1 MSCSELISGSFCSP
15 CSVRGSA
22 TVDSKSEDP
31 TMMMGEEVLD
41 HEGDHWLGRGRV
53 RGIDGVIIFI
63 RLLVFSFPLV
73 VGQSRVA
80 WFIF

>member
-1 MSCSELISGSFCSP
+1 MSCSELISGSFCLS

-22 TVDSKSEDP
+22 TVGSESGDP
-31 TMMMGEEVLD
+31 AMMIGEKVLD

-53 RGIDGVIIFI
+53 RGIDGAIAVV
-63 RLLVFSFPLV
+63 RLLVFFFPLV
-73 VGQSRVA
+73 TGYSRVV